1 MKRRAP
7 ANMYSIAL
15 DNPLPPED
23 FPIPQPD
30 TGEVIALLAEE
41 GPRSHGW
48 SARLAVEL
56 AARWSREDV
65 KVLLADGDF
74 SSPSLHELLGEEN
87 DEGVADL
94 ILYGASCERVARE
107 VGEGKQLFV
116 PSGTVVADPEGAY
129 ADPRWARVF
138 SEMRGSST
146 VLLLYL
152 PAEFGGV
159 SGLVAEA
166 DWVIQLALDPPTA
179 DVDPDVTVIHSSGGE
194 APLSETVPVPAMG
207 AGVRSSTESTDV
219 ESPVT
224 RVVPKGPTSKRR
236 VAPPLGDAQ
245 ERLFFVVLFILI
257 VIVLALAWYGYITVP
272 GLTLSSSS
280 LIEPAFS
287 SDSLAPD
294 FYG

>member
-1 MKRRAP
+1 
-7 ANMYSIAL
+7 MYSVAL
-15 DNPLPPED
+15 DHPLPPED
-23 FPIPQPD
+23 LPIPQRD

-56 AARWSREDV
+56 ADRWSREDV

-87 DEGVADL
+87 DEGVADI

-107 VGEGKQLFV
+107 VGEGEQLFV
-116 PSGTVVADPEGAY
+116 PSGTVVADPESAY

-166 DWVIQLALDPPTA
+166 DWVIQLALGPPTA
-179 DVDPDVTVIHSSGGE
+179 DVDPDVTVIHSSGGWVG
-194 APLSETVPVPAMG
+194 PSETVPVPAMG
-207 AGVRSSTESTDV
+207 TGARSSTGSTDE

-224 RVVPKGPTSKRR
+224 LVGPKGPTPKRR
-236 VAPPLGDAQ
+236 AAPPLGDSQ
-245 ERLFFVVLFILI
+245 ERLFLFVLLILI
-257 VIVLALAWYGYITVP
+257 GIVLALSWYGYITIP
-272 GLTLSSSS
+272 SLTLSLSS
-280 LIEPAFS
+280 LSELAFS
-287 SDSLAPD
+287 SDSLASD